1 MKEELDYYEFDKRIA
16 VLEERMETQLAK
28 NESAIDRLRAD
39 MEKRDKEALQRDKE
53 ALQRDKDN
61 QRWIVGFGVA
71 QLVIIIA
78 IIAAGFAFLGI
89 LIGLP
94 D

>member
-1 MKEELDYYEFDKRIA
+1 
-16 VLEERMETQLAK
+16 LEKGAQVERMAEDPDNRELAHQFALLEARMDTQLAK

-39 MEKRDKEALQRDKE
+39 MEKRDK
-53 ALQRDKDN
+53 DN

-71 QLVIIIA
+71 QLVITIA
-78 IIAAGFAFLGI
+78 VIAAGFAFFGI

-94 D
+94 R

>member
-1 MKEELDYYEFDKRIA
+1 MD
-16 VLEERMETQLAK
+16 TQLAK

-39 MEKRDKEALQRDKE
+39 MEK
-53 ALQRDKDN
+53 RDKDN

-94 D
+94 R